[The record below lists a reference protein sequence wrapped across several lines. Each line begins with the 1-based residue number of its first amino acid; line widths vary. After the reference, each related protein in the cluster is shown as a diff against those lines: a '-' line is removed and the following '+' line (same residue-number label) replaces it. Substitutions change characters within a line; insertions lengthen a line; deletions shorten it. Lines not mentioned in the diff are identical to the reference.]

1 MMDESMYY
9 GAMSK
14 TELALLYAPN
24 LKPHTARKRLSKWIR
39 INNELQSRLTAKGYT
54 ERLQQLTTAQVRLI
68 VEHLGE
74 P

>member
-1 MMDESMYY
+1 MYY

-24 LKPHTARKRLSKWIR
+24 LKPETARKRLNKWIR
-39 INNELQSRLTAKGYT
+39 INSELQNRLTTKGYT

-68 VEHLGE
+68 VKHLGE